1 MFIKLISV
9 NSPRGINNDEKEGD
23 IFMCQTVLNHFR
35 GYEGLSQTEQID
47 KLADE
52 LEAAGIEPVIVE
64 RRNSNNGDMA
74 YFVGEEYVT
83 AIIPYPDKKDLGCV
97 LLDCNIYN
105 KYLKDR
111 KGSLSLVIRRDKG
124 YKIRLQSAGYIIAD
138 LHRLVVSEAGHN
150 LTSSVLVDHIF
161 MNPLVNT
168 LEALRPCTHSEN
180 KRHSKV
186 HLSKALDE
194 IARSREPYEFIY
206 DPSVDFTNTGYAYVL
221 HKMLGI
227 GTWEDLRDYNIDYI
241 KRNNA
246 SLTNLYSGLSAMVK
260 ADIDPKF
267 ANESWYR
274 AITAF

>member
-52 LEAAGIEPVIVE
+52 LEAAGIEVVSP
-64 RRNSNNGDMA
+64 RSKGNFNTTH
-74 YFVGEEYVT
+74 FVGDEYVFT
-83 AIIPYPDKKDLGCV
+83 KFINKMTGELHFTIFDRT
-97 LLDCNIYN
+97 IYD
-105 KYLKDR
+105 KYLVGR
-111 KGSLSLVIRRDKG
+111 GGITVIAKGASRAHRIRLYSAPIQCDLYRLVIEEFD
-124 YKIRLQSAGYIIAD
+124 QSLDNG
-138 LHRLVVSEAGHN
+138 LE
-150 LTSSVLVDHIF
+150 VDHIF
-161 MNPLVNT
+161 MNPFINT
-168 LEALRPCTHSEN
+168 SEALRPCTHSEN
-180 KRHSKV
+180 NGHKLCSLRRV
-186 HLSKALDE
+186 LDE

>member
-52 LEAAGIEPVIVE
+52 LEAAGIEVVSPRFRKGFNITH
-64 RRNSNNGDMA
+64 
-74 YFVGEEYVT
+74 FVGDEYVFT
-83 AIIPYPDKKDLGCV
+83 KFIKKTTGESYFTIFDRT
-97 LLDCNIYN
+97 IYD
-105 KYLKDR
+105 KYLVGR
-111 KGSLSLVIRRDKG
+111 GGITVASGSTSPIKWV
-124 YKIRLQSAGYIIAD
+124 RLYSAPIAD
-138 LHRLVVSEAGHN
+138 ELHRLTIKEFGQSLDNGLV
-150 LTSSVLVDHIF
+150 VDHIF
-161 MNPLVNT
+161 MNPFINT
-168 LEALRPCTHSEN
+168 SEALRPCTHSQN
-180 KRHSKV
+180 KRHSLCSLRRV
-186 HLSKALDE
+186 LDE

-246 SLTNLYSGLSAMVK
+246 SLTDLYSSLSAMVK

>member
-1 MFIKLISV
+1 MNK
-9 NSPRGINNDEKEGD
+9 
-23 IFMCQTVLNHFR
+23 TVLNHFR

-52 LEAAGIEPVIVE
+52 LEAAGIEPVFVE
-64 RRNSNNGDMA
+64 RRKSSNGDIA

-83 AIIPYPDKKDLGCV
+83 AIIPYPDKKDFGCV

-105 KYLKDR
+105 KYLKDKR
-111 KGSLSLVIRRDKG
+111 GSLSLVNQKSKYYKVRLTSKG
-124 YKIRLQSAGYIIAD
+124 CQLP
-138 LHRLVVSEAGHN
+138 LHRLVVSETGYN
-150 LTSSVLVDHIF
+150 CTSTVDVDHIF
-161 MNPLVNT
+161 MNPFINT
-168 LEALRPCTHSEN
+168 SESLRPCTQSQN
-180 KRHSKV
+180 TRHS
-186 HLSKALDE
+186 LCSLRRALDE
-194 IARSREPYEFIY
+194 IARSRKPYEFIY
-206 DPSVDFTNTGYAYVL
+206 DPSIDFTNTWYAYAL

-246 SLTNLYSGLSAMVK
+246 SLTDLYSSLSVMFK
-260 ADIDPKF
+260 DKIDPKF